1 MQSGNGRNPGP
12 SPHPQL
18 SPSTAASPSSSSSP
32 SASAPTHLGLDSI
45 QQQQQQQQ
53 AYRQALQQHEYQQQ
67 VQQQLRKADGDR
79 TLLIYQSGG
88 THGIIG
94 GNSFPSLQGTM
105 NLSQPSRK
113 FGDLTHQ
120 PVAPQL
126 CEENSNKG
134 QHVQN
139 PIHQAY
145 LQFALKSS
153 QNKPHG
159 NLLMHQQGKMN
170 MAAPSGSQSM
180 SVNNIKMQEL
190 MSPQAANQSQAYIFN
205 RAGEQCAHAD
215 KQLEQGHVSTE
226 QRNDSKQSPLM
237 AGQLGLTNMA
247 GATQSHSQAST
258 QNIATNQFTMAQMQA
273 MQLWAKENNVD
284 LSVPANINLIAQI
297 LSHWQSNRMAAMQ
310 KQSETSTIVQQSCPP
325 SSKQSSISSP
335 ENDKSVYVNC
345 ISDYSSQVGPSQVRQ
360 PLASDMIPGGDST
373 SVNPNDFQIQQQVHA
388 HHRDNENERPVRP
401 PFTTTNIRQIMH
413 LPQSS
418 GSKTQTM
425 EQSYAKH
432 AFTGNNMQ
440 QMQHIRSLQQMNQPI
455 SQMAVAPTDAM
466 STQVSSLSGSVEVPN
481 QRVGFT
487 KQQLYVLK
495 AQILAFRRLKR
506 GERTLP
512 PEVLQAIAG
521 LPVDSQPQQ
530 SFVQPGT
537 GIQEK
542 TIMNSTKEHT
552 CAETN
557 DQALQPV
564 PSSMASSLPKE
575 EPGFWEEKDGIAS
588 QVQEIG
594 GSTKEPVQIGAVAK
608 SEENI
613 SIVIPEQ
620 EVGRGD
626 QNVPISGDNYTD
638 KGKAIPVDSGKI
650 NAQQV
655 KKSALN
661 TTPSPKVGVTR
672 NYHGPIF
679 DFPSF
684 IRKHD
689 SLGSAAHSNHMT
701 VSYDVKNMLLEEGK
715 VILRKKRTE
724 NLKKISGL
732 LAVNLERRR
741 IKPDLVIRLQIEE
754 KKLKLLDLQARLRDE
769 VDQQQQEIMT
779 MSDRPYR
786 KFIRQC
792 ERQRVELLRQVQQM
806 QKASREKQLKSIFL
820 WRKKLLETHWAIR
833 DARTTRNRGVA
844 KYHEKMLREFSKKKD
859 DGRNRRMEALKNN
872 DVDRYREMLL
882 EQQNNVPGDAAQ
894 RYEVLSSFLS
904 QTEEYLHKLGG
915 KIAAAKSHQEVQE
928 AANASAAAARAQGLS
943 EEEVRAAAA
952 CAGEEVMIRHR
963 FSEMNAPKDS
973 SSAKKYYNLAHALTE
988 RVVRQPSMLRYGTLR
1003 DYQLV
1008 GLQWMLSLYNNKLN
1022 GILADEMGLGKT
1034 VQVMALIAYLMEVK
1048 RNYGPHLIIV
1058 PNAVLVNWKSE
1069 LLNWLPSIS
1078 CIFYVGGK
1086 DERARLFS
1094 QEVCAI
1100 KFNVLVTTYEFVMYD
1115 RSKLSKIDWK
1125 YIIIDEA
1132 QRMKDRESVLA
1143 RDLDR
1148 YRCQRRLLLTG
1159 TPLQND
1165 LKELWSLLNVLLPEI
1180 FDNRKAFH
1188 DWFSKP
1194 FQKDGPSHNPEEDDW
1209 LETEKK
1215 VIIIHRLHQILE
1227 PFMLRRRVEDVEG
1240 SLPPKVSIVLRCRMS
1255 AFQGAIY
1262 DWIRSTGTLRVDPED
1277 EMRKVQKNPMYQVKM
1292 YKNLNNRCMELRK
1305 VCNHPLLNYPYFNDY
1320 SKNFIVRSCGK
1331 LWILDRI
1338 LIKLHKAGHRVL
1350 LFSTMTKLLDIL
1362 EEYLHWRQL
1371 IYRRIDGTTT
1381 LEDRESAIV
1390 DFNSPDSDCFIFL
1403 LSIRAAGRGLNLQTA
1418 DTVVIYDP
1426 DPNPQNEEQAVARAH
1441 RIGQTREVK
1450 VIYLEAVVDKVS
1462 SYQKEDEMRNG
1473 GTGDSEDDLAGKD
1486 RYMGSIESLIRNNI
1500 QQYKIDMADEVINA
1514 GRFDQRTTHEERRL
1528 TLETLLHDEE
1538 RYQETVH
1545 NVPSLQEV
1553 NRMIAR
1559 SEEEVELFDQM
1570 DEELDWTGD
1579 MVKYNGVPKWLRASS
1594 RELDSVVAGLS
1605 KKPSKNILSSTIELE
1620 SNGMLSGSSPN
1631 KTDRRRGRPK
1641 SSTAKKYPTYRESD
1655 DEENG
1660 DSDVD
1665 TDERN
1670 TFEEEGDVGEF
1681 EDEEFYGTGDVLP
1694 SNKDQA
1700 EEGLVCDSGGDEFS
1714 LAMEGSKD
1722 VHAFDEAGSTGS
1734 SSGSRRLLQPV
1745 TPNTPSQ
1752 KFGLISALDARP
1764 SPLKRMPDELE
1775 EGEIAVSGDSLM
1787 DLHQSDSLV
1796 YDHDDLDD
1804 EQVVQ
1809 PKIKRKR
1816 SIRLRPRYSMERT
1829 EDKSS
1834 SHRAPFHHGSWPHL
1848 QAKHEKLAEFNAE
1861 VFEAFGEAGSG
1872 SQDRS
1877 SPPLKQRCTL
1887 PSRVISPPVVQK
1899 SGRMSASV
1907 EDGYEHSMESWSS
1920 KAISASGPSFVATRM
1935 TDSTQRK
1942 CKNVISK
1949 LQRRIQKEGNQ
1960 LVPFLS
1966 ELWRRNENSIFVSPG
1981 ATSSNLLDLKRIEQR
1996 VDNSEYN
2003 DVMDFIADLQLMLK
2017 NIVRHC
2023 NYLYEV
2029 KYEAGKLQDMF
2040 FDIMKIAFPDT
2051 DFREAKN
2058 AVTFSSSSGAA
2069 TPSPRLASADEAKR
2083 QAPTKTETGSGPGK
2097 ALARGSTPAH
2107 DERKTRSCASK
2118 IHKESRS
2125 IGASA
2130 RQQVPECSQLLAHPG
2145 DLVIC
2150 KKKRKDR
2157 DKSAMKQVSGPTSPS
2172 NPGRMTPLA
2181 PTNQGSLGLVT
2192 ATSVVRNNGAP
2203 IQGDSRPAQQAISP
2217 LGRAHHEK
2225 QQVDRG
2231 SGVPPSIRDVKWAK
2245 PVKRM
2250 RTDTGKR
2257 RPSQM

>member
-247 GATQSHSQAST
+247 GATQSRHSQAST

-626 QNVPISGDNYTD
+626 QNVPISSDNYTD

-650 NAQQV
+650 NARQV

-973 SSAKKYYNLAHALTE
+973 SSAKKIMFPYL
-988 RVVRQPSMLRYGTLR
+988 
-1003 DYQLV
+1003 
-1008 GLQWMLSLYNNKLN
+1008 NK
-1022 GILADEMGLGKT
+1022 IF
-1034 VQVMALIAYLMEVK
+1034 QVMALIAYLMEVK

-1094 QEVCAI
+1094 QVSVFLMAYECLTFFLQEVCAI

-1209 LETEKK
+1209 LETEK
-1215 VIIIHRLHQILE
+1215 
-1227 PFMLRRRVEDVEG
+1227 
-1240 SLPPKVSIVLRCRMS
+1240 KVSIVLRCRMS

-2097 ALARGSTPAH
+2097 ALAHGSTPAH